1 MDVDD
6 DPSLRL
12 RLRQPRE
19 SGWQQLI
26 EWARAEL
33 LAARMAASGEQER
46 ARMGRHYERLFGP
59 LSQSP
64 GDGG

>member
-12 RLRQPRE
+12 RRPHE

-64 GDGG
+64 DDGG

>member
-6 DPSLRL
+6 DPCLRL
-12 RLRQPRE
+12 RRSHE

-33 LAARMAASGEQER
+33 LAAMRAASGEQER
-46 ARMGRHYERLFGP
+46 ARMSEHYERLFGP
-59 LSQSP
+59 LSQAPS
-64 GDGG
+64 DGG